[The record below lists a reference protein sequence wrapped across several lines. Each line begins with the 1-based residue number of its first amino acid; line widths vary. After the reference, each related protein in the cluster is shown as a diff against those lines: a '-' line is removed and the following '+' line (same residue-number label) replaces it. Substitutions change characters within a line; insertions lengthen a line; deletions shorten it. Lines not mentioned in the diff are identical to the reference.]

1 MQVQNRINLC
11 LFKTH
16 THPDMLSQAQ
26 LFLNAFTLCLSCV
39 SAYHP
44 AMDGTAATSDC
55 APFDIHEHPNA
66 SNLYPIPA
74 VVQEPGTSS
83 ATPSSNFLVH
93 SNDETWQI
101 ANILSQGVDS
111 SGNSTAE
118 VLNNYVYLNMSSG
131 QNVSTLG
138 SVLSGCS
145 VSFSLPQIDSSQ
157 TSNTGDCTSLVG
169 SACVN
174 DITRQVQQQVSSF
187 AGDDAIRLQS
197 RCDSILQS
205 LATLPNSCPKSK
217 GKSDLGFHA
226 LYSQGTFSP

>member
-1 MQVQNRINLC
+1 
-11 LFKTH
+11 
-16 THPDMLSQAQ
+16 MLSQAR
-26 LFLNAFTLCLSCV
+26 FLSTAFTLCLSCV
-39 SAYHP
+39 FAYNS
-44 AMDGTAATSDC
+44 AMDGTAANSDC
-55 APFDIHEHPNA
+55 APFDIYEHPNA

-83 ATPSSNFLVH
+83 ATSSGNFLVH
-93 SNDETWQI
+93 SNDGTWQI

-145 VSFSLPQIDSSQ
+145 VFFSLPQTNSSQ
-157 TSNTGDCTSLVG
+157 TSNTKDCTSLVG

-174 DITRQVQQQVSSF
+174 DITTQVQQQVSSF
-187 AGDDAIRLQS
+187 AGDDAIRPQS
-197 RCDSILQS
+197 RCDSILHS

-217 GKSDLGFHA
+217 SKSDLGFHA
-226 LYSQGTFSP
+226 FSSQGTFSS